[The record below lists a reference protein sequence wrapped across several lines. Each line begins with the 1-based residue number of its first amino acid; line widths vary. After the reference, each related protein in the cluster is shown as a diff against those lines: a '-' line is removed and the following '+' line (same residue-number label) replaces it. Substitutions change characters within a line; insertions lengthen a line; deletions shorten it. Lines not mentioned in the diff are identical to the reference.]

1 MTRHIGTKLT
11 HLGLLGIAGAAA
23 LGGAAPPATE
33 PPLLGTK
40 DYVARALVP
49 ADERFEYGSGPS
61 RFADLY
67 LPKGV
72 RPYRLVVFFHGGCW
86 MSEYGLDPVGGFCRA
101 LADETGLAVLNV
113 EYRRAGEEGGGWP
126 GTFHDAAAALDFVD
140 ELSTRAPVSSRGVIV
155 AGHSAG
161 AHLALWLAARAG
173 LPFDDPLRT
182 PVRIRPSRV
191 VALAP
196 LADLADV
203 PGTACAGALDGLLGP
218 PSLRET
224 RLRSASPAARL
235 PLGVPQVLVAGRAT
249 GSSPSLWPVPT
260 PEGPRCRRCGL
271 SRRDPLGRP
280 LRARHARFP
289 GVAGGAGGVPRGALT
304 ASQLGG
310 PDSERIPLTLPRCS
324 TTF

>member
-1 MTRHIGTKLT
+1 MTRLITSKLT
-11 HLGLLGIAGAAA
+11 LLGFLGIAGVAAP
-23 LGGAAPPATE
+23 GDAAPPEAE
-33 PPLLGTK
+33 APLIGTK
-40 DYVARALVP
+40 AYVARAAVP
-49 ADERFEYGSGPS
+49 ADDRFEYGTGPS

-86 MSEYGLDPVGGFCRA
+86 LSEYGLEPVGGFCRA
-101 LADETGLAVLNV
+101 LADETGLAVLSV
-113 EYRRAGEEGGGWP
+113 EYRRVGEEGGGWP

-140 ELSTRAPVSSRGVIV
+140 ELSTRAPVSRQGVIV

-203 PGTACAGALDGLLGP
+203 SGTACAGALDGLLGP
-218 PSLRET
+218 PTLREA
-224 RLRSASPAARL
+224 RLGSASPAARL
-235 PLGVPQVLVAGRAT
+235 PLGVPQVLVAGTRDRIAPAALARAYAGKARASGDT
-249 GSSPSLWPVPT
+249 VSLVEVSSAGHFELVTPGSPAWPSVLAAF
-260 PEGPRCRRCGL
+260 
-271 SRRDPLGRP
+271 RD
-280 LRARHARFP
+280 
-289 GVAGGAGGVPRGALT
+289 
-304 ASQLGG
+304 
-310 PDSERIPLTLPRCS
+310 ER
-324 TTF
+324 

>member
-11 HLGLLGIAGAAA
+11 HLGILGIAGAAA
-23 LGGAAPPATE
+23 LGGAAPPAAE

-49 ADERFEYGSGPS
+49 ADERFEYGTGPS

-67 LPKGV
+67 LPKGI

-140 ELSTRAPVSSRGVIV
+140 ELSTRAPVSRQGVIV

-224 RLRSASPAARL
+224 RFRSASPAARL
-235 PLGVPQVLVAGRAT
+235 PLGVPQIVVAGTRDRIVPVALAGAYAGKARAAGDEISLVEIPSAGHFELVT
-249 GSSPSLWPVPT
+249 PGSPAWPAV
-260 PEGPRCRRCGL
+260 
-271 SRRDPLGRP
+271 RDAFRE
-280 LRARHARFP
+280 
-289 GVAGGAGGVPRGALT
+289 
-304 ASQLGG
+304 
-310 PDSERIPLTLPRCS
+310 ER
-324 TTF
+324 